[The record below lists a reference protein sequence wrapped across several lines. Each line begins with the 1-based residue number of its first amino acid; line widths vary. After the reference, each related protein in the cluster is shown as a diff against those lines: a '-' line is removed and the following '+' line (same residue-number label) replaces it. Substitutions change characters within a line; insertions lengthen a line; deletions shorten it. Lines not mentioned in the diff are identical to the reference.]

1 MLKAEKE
8 AKDLYQADKNLAES
22 RGAQVALSPMKL
34 YGQTPNHAG
43 IPLSPVSILLT
54 GALRPSL
61 LLAPEQSYQQAPGSG
76 LPLQHRL
83 EGYELT

>member
-8 AKDLYQADKNLAES
+8 AKGLYQADKNLAES

-34 YGQTPNHAG
+34 YGQIPNHAA
-43 IPLSPVSILLT
+43 IPLSPVV

-83 EGYELT
+83 EGHELT